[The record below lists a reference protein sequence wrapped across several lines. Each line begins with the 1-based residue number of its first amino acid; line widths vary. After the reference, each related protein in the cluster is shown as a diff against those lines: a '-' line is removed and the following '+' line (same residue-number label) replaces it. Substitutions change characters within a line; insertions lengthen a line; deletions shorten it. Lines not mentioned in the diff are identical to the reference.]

1 MTGVIFLKILN
12 IHGFRGSAENAAFG
26 ALTGLGHDV
35 VSPPFDYDSVTPD
48 KVAEKLRGMIGE
60 EKPQYIVGTSYGGFF
75 AALLSAETGIP
86 AVLVNPC
93 LMPFYHLPLLGYEGD
108 IAHMM
113 SLFSKL
119 AEADRGIVKC
129 IIGGSDE
136 LIDTH
141 SLETRFYDEEN
152 ITVIPEGLHSGST
165 LPLAEFFGKVIK

>member
-1 MTGVIFLKILN
+1 MKILN

-35 VSPPFDYDSVTPD
+35 VSPAFDYDAVSADIVI
-48 KVAEKLRGMIGE
+48 EKLREIIRDE
-60 EKPQYIVGTSYGGFF
+60 APQYIVGTSYGGFF
-75 AALLSAETGIP
+75 AALLSAETGIS

-108 IAHMM
+108 IGAMI
-113 SLFSKL
+113 SLFGGL
-119 AEADRGIVKC
+119 AKADRGIVKC

-141 SLETRFYDEEN
+141 SLETRFYGAEN
-152 ITVIPEGLHSGST
+152 ITVIPEGLHSGAT
-165 LPLAEFFGKVIK
+165 LPLVEYFSEVINNLGK

>member
-1 MTGVIFLKILN
+1 MKILN

-26 ALTGLGHDV
+26 ALTAIGHDV
-35 VSPPFDYDSVTPD
+35 VSPPFDYDVVTPD
-48 KVAEKLRGMIGE
+48 EVAEKLRGIITE
-60 EKPQYIVGTSYGGFF
+60 YTPQYIVGTSYGGFF
-75 AALLSAETGIP
+75 AAVLSAETGIP

-108 IAHMM
+108 IAPMVR
-113 SLFSKL
+113 LFGEL
-119 AEADRGIVKC
+119 AKADRSIIRC

-141 SLETRFYDEEN
+141 SLETNYYGADN

-165 LPLAEFFGKVIK
+165 LPLTEYFLEVIR

>member
-1 MTGVIFLKILN
+1 MKILN

-48 KVAEKLRGMIGE
+48 KVAEKLRRII
-60 EKPQYIVGTSYGGFF
+60 KADTPRYIVGTSYGGFF

-108 IAHMM
+108 IAPMIA
-113 SLFSKL
+113 LFGGL
-119 AEADRGIVKC
+119 AKADRSIVKC

-141 SLETRFYDEEN
+141 SLETNYYSAEN
-152 ITVIPEGLHSGST
+152 ITVIPEGLHSGAT
-165 LPLAEFFGKVIK
+165 LPLTEYFGEVIK